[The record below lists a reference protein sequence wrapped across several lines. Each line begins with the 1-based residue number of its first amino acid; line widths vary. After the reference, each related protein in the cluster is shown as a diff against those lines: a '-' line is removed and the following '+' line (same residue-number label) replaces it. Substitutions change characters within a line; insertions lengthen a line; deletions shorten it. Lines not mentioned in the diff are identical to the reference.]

1 MRWADSLRF
10 RLLAGAVVW
19 IILALL
25 IAGWIIADLF
35 QTHLRQRF
43 EAELANHLE
52 QLAAVLEIGP
62 DGKPGLRQPLSD
74 PRFRRPLSGLYW
86 QVGTASD
93 PLQRSRSLWDSVL
106 SLPADT
112 PADGAIHQHTAAG
125 PADQTL
131 IVLER
136 SVELPEGTG
145 PIHIAAAA
153 DRAELSRVTRAFN
166 LTLALSLGVLATA
179 LIIAALIQ
187 VQVGLR
193 PLSRL
198 RRELTDVRA
207 GRKKR
212 FAAAMPTEVRPLVE
226 DLNALLTHAEEII
239 ARGRLQAGNLAH
251 ALKTSLAVLANEART
266 LDERNAREVGATI
279 VRQVDVMRRHVDH
292 HMARARA
299 AASRGVP
306 GISTPVL
313 ACAAALARVMQTL
326 HGPGT
331 LEIVVDVPSEH
342 VFAGEREDLDEMLGN
357 LVDNACKWAR
367 RRIRIASR
375 LATDGMLS
383 ITIDDDG
390 PGLPEEC
397 RDAAL
402 KPGVRLDESIPGTG
416 LGLAVVRDLARLYGG
431 DIRLTT
437 SPSGGLRVEVRLPS
451 AAASG

>member
-1 MRWADSLRF
+1 MRWTDSLRF
-10 RLLAGAVVW
+10 RLLAGAAVW
-19 IILALL
+19 IVLALL

-35 QTHLRQRF
+35 QTHVRQRF

-52 QLAAVLEIGP
+52 QLAAVLEIAS
-62 DGKPGLRQPLSD
+62 DGRPGLRQPLSD

-86 QVGTASD
+86 QVGTAGD
-93 PLQRSRSLWDSVL
+93 PIQRSRSLWDSVL
-106 SLPADT
+106 SLPPDT
-112 PADGAIHQHTAAG
+112 PADGTIHRHTAAG
-125 PADQTL
+125 PAGQTL

-136 SVELPEGTG
+136 TIELPEATG
-145 PIHIAAAA
+145 PIHITAAA

-179 LIIAALIQ
+179 LIVAALIQ
-187 VQVGLR
+187 VRIGLR

-226 DLNALLTHAEEII
+226 DLNALLAHAEEII
-239 ARGRLQAGNLAH
+239 GRGRLQAGNLAH
-251 ALKTSLAVLANEART
+251 ALKTNLAVLANEAWT
-266 LDERNAREVGATI
+266 LDERNAREAGATI
-279 VRQVDVMRRHVDH
+279 VRQVGVMRRHVDH

-313 ACAAALARVMQTL
+313 GCATALARVMQKL
-326 HGPGT
+326 HGPT
-331 LEIVVDVPSEH
+331 APEIIVDVPSEH

-367 RRIRIASR
+367 QRIRIASH
-375 LATDGMLS
+375 LPADGMLS
-383 ITIDDDG
+383 ITVDDDG
-390 PGLPEEC
+390 PGLAEED
-397 RDAAL
+397 REAAL

-431 DIRLTT
+431 DILLTG
-437 SPSGGLRVEVRLPS
+437 SPLGGLRVAIRLPS
-451 AAASG
+451 PSV